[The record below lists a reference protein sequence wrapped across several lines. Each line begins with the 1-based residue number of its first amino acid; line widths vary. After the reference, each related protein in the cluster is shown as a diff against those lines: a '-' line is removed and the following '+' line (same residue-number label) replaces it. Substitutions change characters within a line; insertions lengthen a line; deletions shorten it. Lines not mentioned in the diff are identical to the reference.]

1 MTTDQHPF
9 ERIALS
15 LSGGGTRAMGFHL
28 GTLSYLDRVGLLEK
42 VRILST
48 VSGGSAIGIGYA
60 AYRQIPK
67 DGERPLMTLYREMQE
82 QIQRN
87 ASYLAECKRGGQA

>member
-1 MTTDQHPF
+1 MAEDQHPV

-28 GTLSYLDRVGLLEK
+28 GTLSYLDRIGLLEK

-60 AYRQIPK
+60 ADRQMAK
-67 DGERPLMTLYREMQE
+67 DDENR
-82 QIQRN
+82 
-87 ASYLAECKRGGQA
+87 